1 MWCDETQQALSL
13 YVDDRITVS
22 ARAACDEHLRQCPVC
37 RGQLA
42 ELRSLTRG
50 LARLARPQ
58 PPLDLASSIS
68 ARLSIEAAAQQRAP
82 RLPFGV
88 RLAGWLRPRLM
99 PYTVGSFASIL
110 LFFAMFNA
118 LRPHLRALREAAAAH
133 AEAEQ
138 ASLRIIYLS
147 DEANNYPDIT
157 KPVPPDVYAAA
168 RAPFA
173 IESPSLNP
181 SGALA
186 ALTFGRSH
194 EHHRK
199 NDEDDMVVV
208 TDVFSNGS
216 ASLAG
221 VVQAPRDHRMLDDFQ
236 SALRKDAA
244 FVPASFDRRPETMR
258 VVFVIQKIDVKDE
271 NSQKF

>member
-1 MWCDETQQALSL
+1 MWCDETQQALSF
-13 YVDDRITVS
+13 YVDDRLTVQ
-22 ARAACDEHLRQCPVC
+22 ARAACDEHLRQCPLC
-37 RGQLA
+37 RAQLA

-50 LARLARPQ
+50 LARLERPQ
-58 PPLDLASSIS
+58 PPPDLASSIS
-68 ARLSIEAAAQQRAP
+68 MRLGIEAAAQQRAP
-82 RLPFGV
+82 KLPLDV
-88 RLAGWLRPRLM
+88 RLTRWLRPRLM
-99 PYTVGSFASIL
+99 PYTVGSFASVL

-118 LRPHLRALREAAAAH
+118 LRPHIRALREAAAAH

-138 ASLRIIYLS
+138 ASLRIIYLT

-157 KPVPPDVYAAA
+157 KPVPQDVYAAA

-186 ALTFGRSH
+186 ALTDGRSH
-194 EHHRK
+194 WHLK
-199 NDEDDMVVV
+199 NDDDMVVV

-221 VVQAPRDHRMLDDFQ
+221 VVQAPRDPRMLDEFQ

-258 VVFVIQKIDVKDE
+258 VVFVIQKIDVTDE
-271 NSQKF
+271 KSQKF